1 MAEGDWAGVA
11 RAVAGLA
18 EEGRFSGSVLVTRGD
33 ETLLEH
39 TAGLADRANGR
50 AIHPG
55 TRFALASLSK
65 PFTAAAVL
73 SCVRDGLLGTG
84 DRVAELLPAARRPRT
99 MSGQVT
105 VHHLLTH
112 SSGIGDYAEEDEDLP
127 GYVDDYGSLWR
138 DLPTYRMERPDDFLP
153 LYADA
158 TPVTEPGA
166 EFHYNNAGYVLLGAV
181 LEQVTGRDYVDAAP
195 VAEPGTEFHYSNAGY
210 VLLGAVLEEVT
221 GGSFVDAVTE
231 RVLRPAGMADSG
243 YFRLDD
249 AVPDLAL
256 GYLPSGRS
264 NLYSTPVIGGGDGGA
279 FATARDLDRFFRS
292 IAAGTLLGVELTGL
306 MRTRHVP
313 IDDQVA
319 MGYGLFLSETAFS
332 HGGGDPGVETGA
344 RHYPGPDLSMVVL
357 CNEEGTL
364 DAVWDLVEAALPG

>member
-127 GYVDDYGSLWR
+127 GYVDDYAALWR
-138 DLPTYRMERPDDFLP
+138 DLPSYRMERPDDFLP
-153 LYADA
+153 L
-158 TPVTEPGA
+158 
-166 EFHYNNAGYVLLGAV
+166 
-181 LEQVTGRDYVDAAP
+181 YVDAAP

-256 GYLPSGRS
+256 GYLSSGRS